1 MTDTRLTTRTELRKD
16 RMQLYKAIN
25 ENRQKQ
31 ALAIFQNI
39 EMNIIIYYNTR
50 GLECTRFDPVFIE
63 IRNLLERFSSRQ
75 LYKKKL
81 FGYLFKLNKEL
92 RYGRVSTDNGGQ
104 KTQDPIQLLKFIS
117 DDLLDDYSSF
127 NLMGGQSVIEK
138 NQETLEL
145 IKDDLLEMRELEP
158 LFRNKP
164 DELHDKYNMLCKTI
178 NMCLMIIPQVK
189 DVNISAKS
197 ATIFRQSFEGLFNMV
212 TEIFIPIK
220 SESKIKDM
228 KASAEIMK
236 GELADKEVE
245 DREVEG
251 REAEDRE
258 VEGKSLKQLAKD
270 ADMNIEEMERRAKEG
285 VLDNADHSE
294 K

>member
-1 MTDTRLTTRTELRKD
+1 MTGIRLTTRTELKKD
-16 RMQLYKAIN
+16 MTMLYKAIN
-25 ENRQKQ
+25 ENRQAQ
-31 ALAIFQNI
+31 ASAILKNI
-39 EMNIIIYYNTR
+39 EMNITVYYNTR

-63 IRNLLERFSSRQ
+63 IRNLLKRFSSRQ

-92 RYGRVSTDNGGQ
+92 RYDRVSTDNGGQ
-104 KTQDPIQLLKFIS
+104 KIQDPIRLLKFIS

-212 TEIFIPIK
+212 TEIFVPVK
-220 SESKIKDM
+220 LESKILEL
-228 KASAEIMK
+228 KASAEITK

-245 DREVEG
+245 
-251 REAEDRE
+251 
-258 VEGKSLKQLAKD
+258 GKSLNQLADD
-270 ADMNIEEMERRAKEG
+270 ADMNLAEMERKAKG
-285 VLDNADHSE
+285 GILDDADLG
-294 K
+294 KK

>member
-1 MTDTRLTTRTELRKD
+1 MTGIRLTTRTELKKD
-16 RMQLYKAIN
+16 MTQLYKAIN
-25 ENRQKQ
+25 ENGHAQ
-31 ALAIFQNI
+31 ALAILKNI
-39 EMNIIIYYNTR
+39 EMNITVYYNTR
-50 GLECTRFDPVFIE
+50 GLECTRFDPIFIE
-63 IRNLLERFSSRQ
+63 TRNLLLLKRFSNRQ

-81 FGYLFKLNKEL
+81 FRYLFKLNKEL
-92 RYGRVSTDNGGQ
+92 RYDRVSTDNGGQ

-164 DELHDKYNMLCKTI
+164 DELHDKYNTLCKTI

-197 ATIFRQSFEGLFNMV
+197 ATIFRQSFEGLFNMI
-212 TEIFIPIK
+212 TEIFVPTK
-220 SESKIKDM
+220 SESKIKEM
-228 KASAEIMK
+228 KASAEITK

-245 DREVEG
+245 D
-251 REAEDRE
+251 
-258 VEGKSLKQLAKD
+258 KSLKQLAED
-270 ADMNIEEMERRAKEG
+270 AGVNLKEMERKAKEG
-285 VLDNADHSE
+285 ILDNADLGE